1 MPQKHTALTKQNLQI
16 YPTERLD
23 DSADGGG
30 LMVKDPLTG
39 RENELFTPISDVAR
53 TVGALNLRSVHGAV
67 RVPENIPLGGAH
79 MIISR
84 PPKAENVSY
93 LLYKGVRYGEL
104 RKDIIK
110 RIEAYAVATIE
121 SRMTLLSTQSLG
133 SRIVQ
138 AYQRPGEPL
147 PLIGDVYCLRQDKAG
162 YPAVEQYVQVI
173 RVSSEDRTF
182 TTPDGKEFVKTV
194 VKMETSTALTTDFI
208 GVDYPEP
215 GKATPPCK
223 IRETHIADGAQYY
236 GVKPLTADAKAQAL
250 KIRVPTLME
259 KLVPTAQVET
269 ALTDLTAAGQ
279 AQILAASSGGSVICT
294 ASTPLDEG
302 KNVHLGNA
310 ILPGSLQLTAGGSTV
325 TDRGGTLYAGDQA
338 VGSIDYPRGVLSFS
352 QYLSGGSTWQATFR
366 AAAEYIQVADSASIT
381 IVNNNRGYNYVQTI
395 NPAPAP
401 GSLQVSYRAQG
412 RWYDLRDDGSG
423 ALRGAGAAHGS
434 GSLNYGTG
442 TVSITCGE
450 LPDVGS
456 EILYTWGTT
465 ATVNNRSSERPQ
477 ATMLLKTEA
486 GVAPG
491 SLRLAWTDNGAKT
504 AQDDGAG
511 NITGAWTGTVDY
523 RTGDIRLSTFP
534 GGEKRLDVQ
543 AQYSV
548 GEPQNKEFKAP
559 LRDGQGMVSLNL
571 GQTQIKPRSFRMTWN
586 LLIED
591 YDRKVQEGEAYLRQ
605 AGRYEG
611 PLDTPVRMSACLV
624 DPYKTVHDDGA
635 GKVVDD
641 DGTEYGTIDYT
652 RGIVKF
658 KPDTTVKI
666 PKPIYRKEP
675 VGEKITGQHLRPT
688 GIFKG
693 ADIMQTVVPF
703 YRLLFD
709 HYEYVPALASA
720 PIDDSFLVTTSFRG
734 QQSEDARTKTL
745 TSGVLA
751 IDLMPTY
758 SERIVPGSV
767 RFTLGG
773 ETYTDRSGNLYYR
786 MNTAT
791 GAATKAGTINYET
804 GIATVELAGGTSV
817 VLQSLAGTAT
827 GNPVDSAVWR
837 VPSAPVRPQSIV
849 IAYTPLGGSVKTVR
863 ADAGGKIEGAGIEGY
878 IDYETGVVRVRFG
891 QLVDA
896 AGNEDKYWYNPN
908 AVDNGKIWQPIPVY
922 ADIMTYSAVSYAY
935 LPLDTAVIGI
945 DAVRLPPDGRVPIFR
960 RGDMIVIGHRLE
972 DDLGSAHTAGQTVQL
987 SRGDLDDIC
996 LRDAKGV
1003 PIEAKWYDYDLQTG
1017 RITWATPLDLSAYT
1031 LPVKAGHSREEENRI
1046 TAVDIDGTLTLQFP
1060 IRRDYPKN
1068 ETHISSALI
1077 GGDLQCRVSPPFSQK
1092 NFDNIWDDAPRGDT
1106 IAARLNSKDFPFRLS
1121 DDGAVT
1127 DRWAIVFKDGNQF
1140 ELYSE
1145 AVGFVGK
1152 FDTLSDLA
1160 PINPATGKP
1169 YFTLPKGAFGI
1180 TNGASAW
1187 AAGNAVRFNTYG
1199 THMGVWVIRAV
1210 QPSARRQNTTD
1221 GFMVCLRGNTTEI

>member
-16 YPTERLD
+16 YPTERLTD
-23 DSADGGG
+23 ADDGGG
-30 LMVKDPLTG
+30 LMVKDPLAG

-53 TVGALNLRSVHGAV
+53 TIGAFNARSVHGAV
-67 RVPENIPLGGAH
+67 RVADNIPLGGAH

-93 LLYKGVRYGEL
+93 LLYRGVRYGEV
-104 RKDIIK
+104 RRDIIK
-110 RIEAYAVATIE
+110 RIAAYSVATIE

-162 YPAVEQYVQVI
+162 YPAIEQYVQVI

-182 TTPDGKEFVKTV
+182 TTHDGIDFVRTV
-194 VKMETSTALTTDFI
+194 VKMETSTALTHDFVGAEAPQRNYI
-208 GVDYPEP
+208 DN
-215 GKATPPCK
+215 PCK
-223 IRETHIADGAQYY
+223 IRETHVADGAQYY
-236 GVKPLTADAKAQAL
+236 GVKPLAAAIKAQAQSL
-250 KIRVPTLME
+250 RVSSLME
-259 KLVPTAQVET
+259 KLVPTSQIET
-269 ALTDLTAAGQ
+269 SLVDLTAAGEK
-279 AQILAASSGGSVICT
+279 QILFDAAREEDRI
-294 ASTPLDEG
+294 
-302 KNVHLGNA
+302 NGNLSLNKGAVVYTRRA
-310 ILPGSLQLTAGGSTV
+310 ILPGSLRLVVGGVDARDSGGVISSAGNDIGTVDYAAGRVTINENLGS
-325 TDRGGTLYAGDQA
+325 GWTLY
-338 VGSIDYPRGVLSFS
+338 SRP
-352 QYLSGGSTWQATFR
+352 
-366 AAAEYIQVADSASIT
+366 AAEYLQVADTAAIAVSTGTRS
-381 IVNNNRGYNYVQTI
+381 YNYVMTI

-491 SLRLAWTDNGAKT
+491 SLRLAWTDNGAKA

-987 SRGDLDDIC
+987 SRNDLDDIC

-1003 PIEAKWYDYDLQTG
+1003 PIDAKWYDYG
-1017 RITWATPLDLSAYT
+1017 
-1031 LPVKAGHSREEENRI
+1031 
-1046 TAVDIDGTLTLQFP
+1046 
-1060 IRRDYPKN
+1060 
-1068 ETHISSALI
+1068 
-1077 GGDLQCRVSPPFSQK
+1077 QC
-1092 NFDNIWDDAPRGDT
+1092 T
-1106 IAARLNSKDFPFRLS
+1106 
-1121 DDGAVT
+1121 
-1127 DRWAIVFKDGNQF
+1127 
-1140 ELYSE
+1140 
-1145 AVGFVGK
+1145 
-1152 FDTLSDLA
+1152 
-1160 PINPATGKP
+1160 
-1169 YFTLPKGAFGI
+1169 
-1180 TNGASAW
+1180 
-1187 AAGNAVRFNTYG
+1187 
-1199 THMGVWVIRAV
+1199 
-1210 QPSARRQNTTD
+1210 
-1221 GFMVCLRGNTTEI
+1221 

>member
-30 LMVKDPLTG
+30 LMVKDPLSG

-147 PLIGDVYCLRQDKAG
+147 PLIGDVYCLRQEARG
-162 YPAVEQYVQVI
+162 YPQVEQYIQVI
-173 RVSSEDRTF
+173 RVTSEERTF
-182 TTPDGKEFVKTV
+182 TTPEGKEFVKTV
-194 VKMETSTALTTDFI
+194 VKMETSTALATDFI
-208 GVDYPEP
+208 GVDYPVP
-215 GKATPPCK
+215 GKAEPPCK
-223 IRETHIADGAQYY
+223 LRETHIADGAQYY
-236 GVKPLTADAKAQAL
+236 GVKPLAAEAKAQEL

-279 AQILAASSGGSVICT
+279 AQILAASST
-294 ASTPLDEG
+294 ASTILSGSTPLDDG

-310 ILPGSLQLTAGGSTV
+310 VLPGSLTLTAGGSTLN
-325 TDRGGTLYAGDQA
+325 DRGGTLYAGDNP
-338 VGSIDYPRGVLSFS
+338 VGTIDYPRGILSFT
-352 QYLSGGSTWQATFR
+352 QYVSGGSTWQATFR
-366 AAAEYIQVADSASIT
+366 PAAEFIQVADSASIT

-395 NPAPAP
+395 VPAPAP
-401 GSLQVSYRAQG
+401 GSLQISYRAQG
-412 RWYDLRDDGSG
+412 RWYDLRDDGTG
-423 ALRGAGAAHGS
+423 ALRGASAAHGS
-434 GSLNYGTG
+434 GSLNYATG

-456 EILYTWGTT
+456 EILYNWGTT
-465 ATVNNRSSERPQ
+465 ATVNNRSGERPQ
-477 ATMLLKTEA
+477 ATMLLQTEA
-486 GVAPG
+486 GIAPG
-491 SLRLAWTDNGAKT
+491 SIKLSWTDGNAKM

-511 NITGAWTGTVDY
+511 NITGAWRGKIDY
-523 RTGDIRLSTFP
+523 RSGDITLTDFA
-534 GGEKRLDVQ
+534 GGEQRLDVKVD
-543 AQYSV
+543 YSV

-571 GQTQIKPRSFRMTWN
+571 EQTQIKPRSFRMTWN

-605 AGRYEG
+605 AGYTD
-611 PLDTPVRMSACLV
+611 LLPVLNVQTCLV

-635 GKVVDD
+635 GNVVDD
-641 DGTEYGTIDYT
+641 DGTTFGTIDYA
-652 RGIVKF
+652 RGVVKF

-666 PKPIYRKEP
+666 PKPVYRKEP
-675 VGEKITGQHLRPT
+675 CGERIAGQHLRPSLFNAA
-688 GIFKG
+688 I
-693 ADIMQTVVPF
+693 IQTVVPF
-703 YRLLFD
+703 YRMIFD

-720 PIDDSFLVTTSFRG
+720 PIDDSFIVTTSFRG
-734 QQSEDARTKTL
+734 QQSEDARTKQA
-745 TSGVLA
+745 TSGTLR
-751 IDLMPTY
+751 IDLMPTL
-758 SERIVPGSV
+758 SERVVPGSV

-786 MNTAT
+786 LNPET
-791 GAATKAGTINYET
+791 GAGTKAGTINYDS
-804 GIATVELAGGTSV
+804 GIATVELAGGTTV

-863 ADAGGKIEGAGIEGY
+863 ADAGGKIEGPGIEGY

-896 AGNEDKYWYNPN
+896 AGNESKYWYNPD
-908 AVDNGKIWQPIPVY
+908 AVDGGKIWQPIPVY

-987 SRGDLDDIC
+987 SRNDLDDIC

-1003 PIEAKWYDYDLQTG
+1003 PIEAKWYDYDLQSG
-1017 RITWATPLDLSAYT
+1017 KITWASPLDLSAYT
-1031 LPVKAGHSREEENRI
+1031 LPIKAGHSREEENRI

-1060 IRRDYPKN
+1060 ISRDYPKN

-1092 NFDNIWDDAPRGDT
+1092 TFDNVWADEPRGDT
-1106 IAARLNSKDFPFRLS
+1106 IAARLNSKDFPFRLT

-1127 DRWAIVFKDGNQF
+1127 DRWAIIFKDGNQF

-1160 PINPATGKP
+1160 PINPATDKP

-1187 AAGNAVRFNTYG
+1187 AVGNAVRFNTYG

-1210 QPSARRQNTTD
+1210 QPSAKRQNTTD